1 MIKGRIVWFVAGS
14 AAGVYTAAKA
24 RRAAY
29 RLSAPGLVDQ
39 ASALGLGWR
48 AFSQELRDG
57 MQHREH
63 DIVRQLSAD
72 LAPEPLRLDEA
83 PSDQTPPDKTPSV
96 KKAI

>member
-1 MIKGRIVWFVAGS
+1 MKSRIVWFVAGS

-24 RRAAY
+24 RRATY

-57 MQHREH
+57 MQHRQH

-72 LAPEPLRLDEA
+72 LPTEPLSLDEA
-83 PSDQTPPDKTPSV
+83 PSDTTRSD
-96 KKAI
+96 KKAT

>member
-1 MIKGRIVWFVAGS
+1 MKGRIVWFVAGS

-39 ASALGLGWR
+39 ASALGLGLR
-48 AFSQELRDG
+48 AFGHELRDG

-63 DIVRQLSAD
+63 DIVRRLSAD
-72 LAPEPLRLDEA
+72 LPAVPLRLDEA
-83 PSDQTPPDKTPSV
+83 PSDHTPSDQTPSL
-96 KKAI
+96 KKAT

>member
-1 MIKGRIVWFVAGS
+1 MKSRIVWFVAGS

-48 AFSQELRDG
+48 AFSAELRDG
-57 MQHREH
+57 MQHREN
-63 DIVRQLSAD
+63 DIVRQLSTD
-72 LAPEPLRLDEA
+72 LPTSARSLDEA
-83 PSDQTPPDKTPSV
+83 PSDQTRSN

>member
-1 MIKGRIVWFVAGS
+1 MKGRIVWFVAGS

-39 ASALGLGWR
+39 ASALGLGLR
-48 AFSQELRDG
+48 AFGQELRDG

-63 DIVRQLSAD
+63 DIVRRLSAD
-72 LAPEPLRLDEA
+72 LPAVPLGLDEA
-83 PSDQTPPDKTPSV
+83 PSDHTPSDQTPSL
-96 KKAI
+96 KKAT